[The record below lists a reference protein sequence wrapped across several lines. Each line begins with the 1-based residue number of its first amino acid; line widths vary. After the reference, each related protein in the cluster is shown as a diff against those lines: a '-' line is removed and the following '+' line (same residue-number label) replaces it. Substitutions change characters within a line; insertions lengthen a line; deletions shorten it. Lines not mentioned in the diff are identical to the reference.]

1 MYIDGV
7 VKSPAVSSTHTVFD
21 EMVLKQRSGRY
32 GSTAMTLLA
41 VLGLS
46 ACGGGGTSSTTNTSS
61 SSSTNNTSTDTST
74 DSGAATDGSG
84 DGLVGGGAVVGG
96 ALTLS

>member
-1 MYIDGV
+1 MYIDRI
-7 VKSPAVSSTHTVFD
+7 VKPSFVSTGHTFF
-21 EMVLKQRSGRY
+21 EEILIKQHSGRY

-61 SSSTNNTSTDTST
+61 SSSNNNASTTTSTDTEQR
-74 DSGAATDGSG
+74 
-84 DGLVGGGAVVGG
+84 
-96 ALTLS
+96 